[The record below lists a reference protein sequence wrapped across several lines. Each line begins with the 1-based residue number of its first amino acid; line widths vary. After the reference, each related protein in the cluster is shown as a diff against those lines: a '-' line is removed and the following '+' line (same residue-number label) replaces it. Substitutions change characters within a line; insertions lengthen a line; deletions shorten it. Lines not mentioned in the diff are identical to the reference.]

1 MLYFRLSLFFQ
12 TVSSSS
18 VNVELLVAHDPV
30 EEGVPEGLGERDP
43 VRGVVHQHL
52 EDEVE
57 QLAVVVAVGHSVF
70 LKRYR
75 MRACTVGEIF

>member
-1 MLYFRLSLFFQ
+1 MR
-12 TVSSSS
+12 
-18 VNVELLVAHDPV
+18 HDPV
-30 EEGVPEGLGERDP
+30 EEWMPQRLRQRYSL
-43 VRGVVHQHL
+43 RGVVHQHL